1 MDERNQ
7 QDLYNTF
14 ESADTILLKKYVNEL
29 YKYPIIEPGK
39 NITDIKVGTN
49 ANDTT
54 RDTNAIAELGN
65 DDNVV
70 NEISFGDSSANTIS
84 YEEDKNRFKHSEFRF
99 SSAKIKQRLADF

>member
-39 NITDIKVGTN
+39 SITDIKVGTN
-49 ANDTT
+49 AILYHIDKLVYDKKENIHDKLTT
-54 RDTNAIAELGN
+54 
-65 DDNVV
+65 V
-70 NEISFGDSSANTIS
+70 
-84 YEEDKNRFKHSEFRF
+84 F
-99 SSAKIKQRLADF
+99 SSLLSE